1 MRHHYRE
8 SPERRSPA
16 RSGSLLSEAS
26 LRSRRND
33 RSVFEQH
40 PLITAKQ
47 RDFTLFSDV
56 IDKMTAGEHL
66 TEGGLRLITMI
77 TERMN
82 RQQRSQFLES
92 SEAIRQPAH
101 VR

>member
-1 MRHHYRE
+1 M
-8 SPERRSPA
+8 
-16 RSGSLLSEAS
+16 
-26 LRSRRND
+26 
-33 RSVFEQH
+33 
-40 PLITAKQ
+40 
-47 RDFTLFSDV
+47 
-56 IDKMTAGEHL
+56 MAGEHL
-66 TEGGLRLITMI
+66 TEGGLRLIAMI